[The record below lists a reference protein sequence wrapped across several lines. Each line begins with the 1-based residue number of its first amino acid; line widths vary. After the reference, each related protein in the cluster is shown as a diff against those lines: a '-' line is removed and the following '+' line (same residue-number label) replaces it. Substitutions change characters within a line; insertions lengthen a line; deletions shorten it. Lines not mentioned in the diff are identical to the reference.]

1 MRFNF
6 NITSLFSSM
15 NSKNDSPFGSIN
27 LSDYSLIKRGGYKK
41 LMKSYY
47 DEQSGKTT
55 NKTKELNSGK
65 TDPNKKGFAIDKTGL
80 TQMKK
85 EADGLKTAV
94 EAFNKDDLWKQ
105 TNGEYDMEKIAGAV
119 KNFVSEYNDVVSRSS
134 KVDSKEI
141 SQSMGYMS
149 SMTGTMSKALSKIGV
164 TVGFDGKL
172 AVNEDALKKASVTSV
187 RSLFEGSAS
196 YGSQVEAKASE
207 IARATIMNSSLYLNN
222 ATLSS
227 TLNGMY
233 DKLI

>member
-6 NITSLFSSM
+6 DVTSLFGGL
-15 NSKNDSPFGSIN
+15 NSNNSNNLFGGIN

-55 NKTKELNSGK
+55 HKNNVT
-65 TDPNKKGFAIDKTGL
+65 TNKKEQAIDKTGL

-85 EADGLKTAV
+85 ESDGLKSAV

-105 TNGEYDMEKIAGAV
+105 TNGEYDMEKITGAV
-119 KNFVSEYNDVVSRSS
+119 KSFVNEYNDVVNQSS
-134 KVDSKEI
+134 KVNSKEI
-141 SQSMGYMS
+141 SQTMRYMS
-149 SMTGTMSKALSKIGV
+149 SMTNTMSKALSKIGV
-164 TVGFDGKL
+164 AVGVDGKL
-172 AVNEDALKKASVTSV
+172 SINEDTLKKANVTSIK
-187 RSLFEGSAS
+187 SMFAGAGS
-196 YGSQVEAKASE
+196 YGAQIEAKASE
-207 IARATIMNSSLYLNN
+207 VSRATIMNSSMYSSN

-233 DKLI
+233 DKWI

>member
-6 NITSLFSSM
+6 DVTSLFGGL
-15 NSKNDSPFGSIN
+15 NSNNSNNLFGGIN

-55 NKTKELNSGK
+55 HKNNVT
-65 TDPNKKGFAIDKTGL
+65 TNKKEQAIDKTGL

-85 EADGLKTAV
+85 ESDGLKSAV

-105 TNGEYDMEKIAGAV
+105 TNGEYDMEKITGAV
-119 KNFVSEYNDVVSRSS
+119 KSFVNEYNDVINQSS
-134 KVDSKEI
+134 KVNSKEI
-141 SQSMGYMS
+141 SQTMRYMS
-149 SMTGTMSKALSKIGV
+149 SMTNTMSKALSKIGV
-164 TVGFDGKL
+164 AVGVDGKL
-172 AVNEDALKKASVTSV
+172 SINEDTLKKANVTSIK
-187 RSLFEGSAS
+187 SMFAGAGS
-196 YGSQVEAKASE
+196 YGAQIEAKASE
-207 IARATIMNSSLYLNN
+207 VSRATIMNSSMYSSN

-233 DKLI
+233 DKWI

>member
-1 MRFNF
+1 
-6 NITSLFSSM
+6 M
-15 NSKNDSPFGSIN
+15 NSKNNNPFGSIN
-27 LSDYSLIKRGGYKK
+27 LSDYALIKKGGYKK

-55 NKTKELNSGK
+55 DKNTELNFDK
-65 TDPNKKGFAIDKTGL
+65 TDPNKKGYAIDKTGL

-85 EADGLKTAV
+85 EAEGLKTAV
-94 EAFNKDDLWKQ
+94 EAFNKDDLWKKI
-105 TNGEYDMEKIAGAV
+105 NGEYDMDKIAGAV
-119 KNFVSEYNDVVSRSS
+119 KDFVSEYNDVVSRSS

-149 SMTGTMSKALSKIGV
+149 SLTGTMSKALSKIGV

-172 AVNEDALKKASVTSV
+172 AVNEDALNKASATSV
-187 RSLFEGSAS
+187 RSLFAGAAS
-196 YGSQVEAKASE
+196 YGAQVEGKASE

>member
-6 NITSLFSSM
+6 DVTSLFGGL
-15 NSKNDSPFGSIN
+15 NSNNSNNLFGGIN

-55 NKTKELNSGK
+55 HKNNVT
-65 TDPNKKGFAIDKTGL
+65 TNKKEQAIDKTGL

-85 EADGLKTAV
+85 ESEGLKSAV

-105 TNGEYDMEKIAGAV
+105 TNGEYDMEKITGAV
-119 KNFVSEYNDVVSRSS
+119 KSFVNEYNDVINQSS
-134 KVDSKEI
+134 KVNSKEI
-141 SQSMGYMS
+141 SQTMRYMS
-149 SMTGTMSKALSKIGV
+149 SMTNTMSKALSKIGV
-164 TVGFDGKL
+164 AVGVDGKL
-172 AVNEDALKKASVTSV
+172 SINEDTLKKANVTSIK
-187 RSLFEGSAS
+187 SMFAGAGS
-196 YGSQVEAKASE
+196 YGAQIEAKASE
-207 IARATIMNSSLYLNN
+207 VSRATIMNSSMYSSN

-233 DKLI
+233 DKWI